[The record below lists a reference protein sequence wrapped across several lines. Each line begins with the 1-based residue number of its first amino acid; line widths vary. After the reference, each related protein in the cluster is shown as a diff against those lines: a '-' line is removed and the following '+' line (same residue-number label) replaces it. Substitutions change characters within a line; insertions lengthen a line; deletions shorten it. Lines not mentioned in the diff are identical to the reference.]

1 MKTHILWLPERPK
14 KKNRMLSYESKF
26 SRHMRNMGNAAEYF
40 MFFKWESKI
49 LVCEC
54 SFDKNFWVKNKGT
67 IIFTIHF
74 YLGWKENSLKT
85 DWDPWAEELSGKTTT
100 ISTKPRLPQNCYLF
114 WIDHHLVGKSSFKR
128 RTEVFSFYIIGEMFR
143 TNMLFVDSVAN

>member
-1 MKTHILWLPERPK
+1 
-14 KKNRMLSYESKF
+14 
-26 SRHMRNMGNAAEYF
+26 MRNMGNAAEYF

-49 LVCEC
+49 LVCSC

-85 DWDPWAEELSGKTTT
+85 DWDPWAKELSGKTTT
-100 ISTKPRLPQNCYLF
+100 ISTKPRLP
-114 WIDHHLVGKSSFKR
+114 
-128 RTEVFSFYIIGEMFR
+128 
-143 TNMLFVDSVAN
+143 

>member
-1 MKTHILWLPERPK
+1 
-14 KKNRMLSYESKF
+14 
-26 SRHMRNMGNAAEYF
+26 MGNAAEYF
-40 MFFKWESKI
+40 MFFIWESKI
-49 LVCEC
+49 LVCSC
-54 SFDKNFWVKNKGT
+54 SFDKKFWVKNKGT

-128 RTEVFSFYIIGEMFR
+128 RMEVFSFYIIGEMFR